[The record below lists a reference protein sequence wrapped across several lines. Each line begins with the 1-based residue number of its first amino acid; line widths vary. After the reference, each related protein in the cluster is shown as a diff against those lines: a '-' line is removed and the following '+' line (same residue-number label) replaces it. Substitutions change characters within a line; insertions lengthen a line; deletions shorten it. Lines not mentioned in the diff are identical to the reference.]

1 MKFHIN
7 EIVGIKLQANLK
19 ILCFSNIIFKV
30 LAYEQIF
37 TLVNDTFKILGP
49 DHADL
54 ISTQSLASGG
64 GTYLFQ
70 RLRYVAAGIRT
81 PDLPHQDGYYTK
93 CVTTI
98 LKLQIMYLKFY
109 ALVFCICLLERHP
122 EVSSK
127 FYVYTEKKVFHAKWK
142 NKSIW
147 FTNSHTVLNK
157 KN

>member
-1 MKFHIN
+1 MKFHVN

-19 ILCFSNIIFKV
+19 VLFFPNIIFKV
-30 LAYEQIF
+30 LAYEQIL

-49 DHADL
+49 DHTDL
-54 ISTQSLASGG
+54 ISTQSLTSGG

-98 LKLQIMYLKFY
+98 KITDN
-109 ALVFCICLLERHP
+109 VP
-122 EVSSK
+122 
-127 FYVYTEKKVFHAKWK
+127 
-142 NKSIW
+142 
-147 FTNSHTVLNK
+147 
-157 KN
+157 